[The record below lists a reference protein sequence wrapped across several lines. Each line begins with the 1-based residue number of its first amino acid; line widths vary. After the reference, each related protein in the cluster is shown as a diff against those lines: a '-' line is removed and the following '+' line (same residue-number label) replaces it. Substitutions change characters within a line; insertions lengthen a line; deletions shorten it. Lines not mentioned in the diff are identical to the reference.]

1 MLGLQFTQQGKITE
15 VNKMEICESVDS
27 SKVKITKVLLTPE
40 DFATLLGDDNVNY
53 PIIPGRIAIGQI
65 SDASDYAYLEK
76 GTRVF
81 INPVAPC
88 GECVECLSNNQESCC
103 SFRRAGKEANGFLRD
118 FAVVDNSRL
127 FFLPSTVKDSD
138 AILIDHISLALSAI
152 DKLNISKGEHVAV
165 IGGGYIGLLI
175 SMLIIYYQGVPIL
188 IDGKEGNLERARLA
202 GVYYNLFSD
211 NRLEKE
217 VSELTGAHMAQKVIY
232 VTDSNIN
239 TDVALKLASHNAK
252 VGFVGFSSP
261 NLKVN
266 FNLAMKKQLEFCC
279 ITNGYGYTEKAI
291 NMLANKTVDL
301 NIFKINTVKYENC
314 ALEIKAIAK
323 AIKEGTEETGLIL
336 IDMM

>member
-175 SMLIIYYQGVPIL
+175 SMLL
-188 IDGKEGNLERARLA
+188 SRR
-202 GVYYNLFSD
+202 
-211 NRLEKE
+211 
-217 VSELTGAHMAQKVIY
+217 
-232 VTDSNIN
+232 
-239 TDVALKLASHNAK
+239 SH
-252 VGFVGFSSP
+252 
-261 NLKVN
+261 
-266 FNLAMKKQLEFCC
+266 FN
-279 ITNGYGYTEKAI
+279 
-291 NMLANKTVDL
+291 
-301 NIFKINTVKYENC
+301 
-314 ALEIKAIAK
+314 
-323 AIKEGTEETGLIL
+323 
-336 IDMM
+336 